1 MNIHNKETYY
11 EISTC
16 TSVKNLRIKNSS
28 HLVDAFNVDPIYL
41 PHKNEGKIPDYKVRT
56 FSSLNFGFD
65 PRLLT
70 F

>member
-1 MNIHNKETYY
+1 MNIHNKETHY

-16 TSVKNLRIKNSS
+16 MSVKNLRIKNSS
-28 HLVDAFNVDPIYL
+28 YLVVAFNVDLIYL
-41 PHKNEGKIPDYKVRT
+41 RHMNEGKIPDYKVRT

-65 PRLLT
+65 IRLLT